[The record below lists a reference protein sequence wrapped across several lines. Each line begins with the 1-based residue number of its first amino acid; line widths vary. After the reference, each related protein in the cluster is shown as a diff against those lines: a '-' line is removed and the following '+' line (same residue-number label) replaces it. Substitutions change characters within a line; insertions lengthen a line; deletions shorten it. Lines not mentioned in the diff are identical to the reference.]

1 MNKKI
6 CYLIFLRAGLP
17 KPFLYELEEEILER
31 DLVVA
36 EGDRGVNLARVI
48 KIEPVESFNEEALKK
63 LKPVLRKATAKDV
76 EQYGRNRRDAK
87 EAAKICLEKVQNHN
101 LDMKLVMAEYMLDRK
116 KLVFYFTSDGRVD
129 FRELV
134 KDLAKEFKVRIEM
147 RQIGVRD
154 ESKMLGCLGN
164 CGREACCTKF
174 LYNFQPISV
183 KTAKDQN
190 LVLNPGK
197 ISGVCG
203 RLMCCLAFEHEL
215 YLKKLEQA
223 TIDLS
228 EFEEKISED
237 ELKKLEG

>member
-6 CYLIFLRAGLP
+6 CYLIFLRAGAP
-17 KPFLYELEEEILER
+17 KPFIYNLDEEIKEK
-31 DLVVA
+31 DLVIA
-36 EGDRGVNLARVI
+36 EGDRGVNLARVVR
-48 KIEPVESFNEEALKK
+48 IEPVESVSPELLKK
-63 LKPVLRKATAKDV
+63 LKPVQRKATQKDVNQYNRNREDAKD
-76 EQYGRNRRDAK
+76 
-87 EAAKICLEKVQNHN
+87 AAKICLEKVKKHN
-101 LDMKLVMAEYMLDRK
+101 LDMKLVLAEYMNDRK

-203 RLMCCLAFEHEL
+203 RLMCCLGFEHEL
-215 YLKKLEQA
+215 YLKKIEQA
-223 TIDLS
+223 KIDLS
-228 EFEEKISED
+228 EFEENISED